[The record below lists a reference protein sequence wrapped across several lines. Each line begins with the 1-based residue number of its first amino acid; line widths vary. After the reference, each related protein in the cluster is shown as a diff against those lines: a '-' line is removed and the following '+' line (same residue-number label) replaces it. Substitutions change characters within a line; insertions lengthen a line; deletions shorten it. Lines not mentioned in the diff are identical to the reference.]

1 MAPVFF
7 ADPQDLRLRSEQQA
21 FLLGD
26 NLLVVPA
33 FAENPVLPYGIWER
47 VTLIEGE
54 YSDKYQAELKI
65 KGGSIIPAGRV
76 VQSTTE
82 NSFEPLTLLV
92 CLDENGKAQGQLYWD
107 AGDGWD
113 FQCGD
118 YSLMTFSAE
127 KKGNN
132 VEVKLASKEGKRK
145 IEKEIKA
152 VNVELMMNGKVYK
165 GSGSLKKGITVKI

>member
-1 MAPVFF
+1 MYQKTA
-7 ADPQDLRLRSEQQA
+7 RLGA
-21 FLLGD
+21 FGVALWALC
-26 NLLVVPA
+26 LSA
-33 FAENPVLPYGIWER
+33 AAQHSVL
-47 VTLIEGE
+47 
-54 YSDKYQAELKI
+54 
-65 KGGSIIPAGRV
+65 
-76 VQSTTE
+76 
-82 NSFEPLTLLV
+82 SFSGKV
-92 CLDENGKAQGQLYWD
+92 LDENGKAQGQLYWD

-165 GSGSLKKGITVKI
+165 GSGSLKKGVTVKL

>member
-1 MAPVFF
+1 M
-7 ADPQDLRLRSEQQA
+7 
-21 FLLGD
+21 
-26 NLLVVPA
+26 
-33 FAENPVLPYGIWER
+33 LPYGIWER
-47 VTLIEGE
+47 VTLIDGE

-127 KKGNN
+127 KKGNT
-132 VEVKLASKEGKRK
+132 VDVKLASKEGKRK

-165 GSGSLKKGITVKI
+165 GSGSLKKGVTVKL